1 MPLQGRT
8 RRHTTVVIA
17 ALLALV
23 TLLPIDRFTSP
34 AHAESTDEVRTRLL
48 GEGWDQP
55 GVVRLK
61 WITITVWLASFG
73 GHVVLFDSTVM
84 NYLGQPEDKT
94 DYITLD
100 DVIAAKPEYIY
111 QNHVHLDQMRH
122 ASRIA
127 TAAGSKLVG
136 AQEHCNFTKRD
147 ADVKGLGSG
156 KVQCVAVRDS
166 SGAWMNGG
174 DTYAGSPAEGPPIFT
189 PFGAIGAPDESPP
202 GLEVKAVKIK
212 HTQLRPYP
220 DSLVGNEGHNPDV
233 SPYSKTPPTP
243 QSLLDFAMTQDYE
256 GGNLAYVFKYGDFT
270 LVHHGSSGSLDPLE
284 PGQSEIKAALRSL
297 GAGDRIDM
305 EIGGIAELQNYANGL
320 IDAQRYAEEIGAK
333 TYIPQHHGNWN
344 PPATAAAAGYF
355 KPWSARMEKIDA
367 ARRPEL
373 CFIVEANR
381 ATAFNINTSEW
392 AGDNIGTI
400 TPLGGPG
407 CYTG

>member
-1 MPLQGRT
+1 M
-8 RRHTTVVIA
+8 IA

-23 TLLPIDRFTSP
+23 TFIPIDRITSP
-34 AHAESTDEVRTRLL
+34 AHAESTSEVRTRLL

-73 GHVVLFDSTVM
+73 GHVVMFDSTVM
-84 NYLGQPEDKT
+84 NYLGQPDNKT
-94 DYITLD
+94 DYISLD
-100 DVIAAKPEYIY
+100 DVIAAKPEYIF

-127 TAAGSKLVG
+127 TATGAKLVG
-136 AQEHCNFTKRD
+136 AEEHCNFTKRD
-147 ADVKGLGSG
+147 AEVKHLSG
-156 KVQCVAVRDS
+156 TVNCVAVRDS
-166 SGAWMNGG
+166 NGKVFTGG
-174 DTYAGSPAEGPPIFT
+174 DTYAGSPTSLMFT
-189 PFGAIGAPDESPP
+189 PFGTIGKPDETIP
-202 GLEVKAVKIK
+202 GVEIKVANIK

-220 DSLVGNEGHNPDV
+220 DSMVGNEGHNPDV
-233 SPYSKTPPTP
+233 SPYMKTPPTP
-243 QSLLDFAMTQDYE
+243 QSMLDFAMSQDYE
-256 GGNLAYVFKYGDFT
+256 GGNLLYLFKYGDFT

-297 GAGDRIDM
+297 GAEDRVDM

-355 KPWSARMEKIDA
+355 KPWSARIAKISAD
-367 ARRPEL
+367 RRPEL

-381 ATAFNINTSEW
+381 ATSFSVTTSEW
-392 AGDNIGTI
+392 AGDNIGSI
-400 TPLGGPG
+400 TPVGGPG